1 MTSFNKTVKSNGE
14 KDDKHVS
21 FVKDYWQN
29 TKYFYINESE
39 IR

>member
-1 MTSFNKTVKSNGE
+1 MTSFNKTVKSNEE
-14 KDDKHVS
+14 KDDKYVS